1 MREPGVQRDRKNKAT
16 IISAVTLPP
25 LVVARK
31 PRAPIAALSPTKRI
45 ALIEC
50 LNNSGLHKRNG
61 YWWGTLEGKH
71 ISGVTVADLARD
83 GMFSVIKNLR
93 HSSARL
99 TERGQ
104 RFARTLIEAANEV
117 PVRE

>member
-1 MREPGVQRDRKNKAT
+1 MREPGVQRDRKNKAK

-31 PRAPIAALSPTKRI
+31 PRAPVAALSPTKRI

-50 LNNSGLHKRNG
+50 SNNSGLHKRNG
-61 YWWGTLEGKH
+61 YWWGTPEGKH

-83 GMFSVIKNLR
+83 GMFSVIKDLR
-93 HSSARL
+93 NSSARL

-104 RFARTLIEAANEV
+104 WFARTLIEAVNEV